1 MNAHCHRSIR
11 LSVPWLFLLILA
23 SGKVYG
29 TDGFYPASLI
39 PEYLSRDAGAV
50 IRLSETN
57 LDISSVNSVRITCH
71 LVVTILHEDA
81 MDEASV
87 SIGYNDFKRIQRI
100 GGAVYNAEGK
110 EIQKIKASE
119 FDDRSAI
126 PTGTFHSSDRI
137 KAYNPVYNGR
147 YPVTFEYE
155 YEVAG
160 AIPAC
165 YPEWNP
171 QRSYNVSVEKASL
184 TVTSPPDLFPRYH
197 LLNWVVQDKE
207 QVDGKRKTIAW
218 HIDNRQPFR
227 WEPYAPPVADRIPG
241 IILAPVKIDYK
252 GFSGDFTAWSD
263 LGNWTRYLLNGRDK
277 LPERTV
283 QTIRQMT
290 DRAPDTLL
298 KIRTLY
304 HFLQTSKRYVS
315 IQLGIGGWQPLEAA
329 SVDEQGYGDCKA
341 LVNYMHAL
349 LKAAGID
356 SYYSL
361 VYAGWKVRDVL
372 PDFPSMNFNH
382 VILCVPV
389 AKDTV
394 WLECTNPTIPF
405 GFLGGFTENRH
416 VLVIT
421 PTETMMTKTPVYT
434 AEMNLLQRKAVVT
447 IASSGDAEI
456 DMTTRYTGLQ
466 FESVDDLSRQT
477 IEEQKKALISRLG
490 IPNTTI
496 KSVNYHDDNT
506 GIPAMEE
513 HIVMMARSYA
523 SSSGERIFVPVDPMN
538 RMDPVTINS
547 QERQAAIQTGYP
559 YIDLDSLVVK
569 WPSGYHLEAL
579 PPETEL
585 NTPYG
590 HYKATILSDSTRWI
604 YIRRFE
610 REKTGFPVEDYPEF
624 RDFINSVAKAD
635 RQKAILKATRP
646 KGS

>member
-1 MNAHCHRSIR
+1 VSDQVSRCIPLSI
-11 LSVPWLFLLILA
+11 PWLFLLMLA
-23 SGKVYG
+23 SGNVHG

-39 PEYLSRDAGAV
+39 PETLSKDAGAV

-57 LDISSVNSVRITCH
+57 LDISSVNAVRITCH
-71 LVVTILHEDA
+71 LVVTVLHEDA

-87 SIGYNDFKRIQRI
+87 SIGYNEFKRIQKI
-100 GGAVYNAEGK
+100 SGAVYNAEGK

-119 FDDRSAI
+119 FNDLSAI
-126 PTGTFHSSDRI
+126 PAGTFHSSDRI

-165 YPEWNP
+165 YPEWRP
-171 QRSYNVSVEKASL
+171 QRSCNVSVEKASL
-184 TVTSPPDLFPRYH
+184 TVTAPDDLFPRYH
-197 LLNWVVQDKE
+197 LLNWVVQDNE
-207 QVDGKRKTIAW
+207 QVDGKRKAITW
-218 HIDNRQPFR
+218 HIDNRQPVR
-227 WEPYAPPVADRIPG
+227 WEPYAPPVAERIPG
-241 IILAPVKIDYK
+241 VILAPVKIDYK
-252 GFSGDFTAWSD
+252 GFSGGFMTWSD
-263 LGNWTRYLLNGRDK
+263 LGDWTRYLLNGRDK

-290 DRAPDTLL
+290 DPFADTLS
-298 KIRTLY
+298 KIGALY
-304 HFLQTSKRYVS
+304 HYLQTSKRYVS

-361 VYAGWKVRDVL
+361 IYAGRKVQDVL
-372 PDFPSMNFNH
+372 PGFPAMNFNH

-416 VLVIT
+416 VLVIGLK
-421 PTETMMTKTPVYT
+421 ESMLRKTPAYT
-434 AEMNLLQRKAVVT
+434 AEMNLQQRKTLVT
-447 IASSGDAEI
+447 ITSSGDAEI
-456 DMTTRYTGLQ
+456 EMTTRYTGLQ
-466 FESVDDLSRQT
+466 FESVDDLARQGL
-477 IEEQKKALISRLG
+477 EEQKKALISRLG

-496 KSVNYHDDNT
+496 RSVSYHYDST
-506 GIPAMEE
+506 WIPAMEE
-513 HIVMMARSYA
+513 HIAMMARSYA
-523 SSSGERIFVPVDPMN
+523 SSSGNRIFVPVNPMN

-547 QERQAAIQTGYP
+547 QERQAAVQTGYP
-559 YIDLDSLVVK
+559 YMDLDSLVVN
-569 WPSGYHLEAL
+569 WPSGYHPEAL
-579 PPETEL
+579 PPDTEL
-585 NTPYG
+585 NTPFG
-590 HYKATILSDSTRWI
+590 RYKATILSDSTRWI

-624 RDFINSVAKAD
+624 RNFINSVAKAD
-635 RQKAILKATRP
+635 RQKAILKETRP
-646 KGS
+646 